1 MRTRI
6 GLLCAAVVL
15 AVAGPAAAAPR
26 WEAFGDVE
34 AVKDRP
40 GDWVVALTSDM
51 NAELPFAGIAWEPK
65 KELTF
70 SDLKRLSA
78 DFNGAYG
85 GGSPRFQINVLT
97 ADGEVK
103 NIFVYLGSEPDFI
116 GRTEGWESTGNL
128 IGSADARWDTSQLV
142 AGTQVNDYEG
152 ALAIAGDLSVVGVQL
167 VVDGGWL
174 FSDGVQTVLVDDVR
188 VNSDVLTGKNFKK

>member
-6 GLLCAAVVL
+6 GWLCAAVVL
-15 AVAGPAAAAPR
+15 AVAGPAAAAPK
-26 WEAFGDVE
+26 WEAFGNVE

-51 NAELPFAGIAWEPK
+51 AAELPFGGIAYEPK
-65 KELTF
+65 RGLTF

-78 DFNGAYG
+78 DFSGAYAA
-85 GGSPRFQINVLT
+85 GSPRFQINVLT

-103 NIFVYLGSEPDFI
+103 NIFVYLGEGPNFI
-116 GRTEGWESTGNL
+116 GQTDGWESTGNL
-128 IGSADARWDTSQLV
+128 IGSADQRWDTSQLV

-152 ALAIAGDLSVVGVQL
+152 ALAIAGDLPVVGIQL
-167 VVDGGWL
+167 VVDSGW
-174 FSDGVQTVLVDDVR
+174 FFTDGVQSVLVDDIR
-188 VNSDVLTGKNFKK
+188 VNNDVLKGKGFKK